1 MTSER
6 GQGVGPP
13 AGRRGGAFSLIEVML
28 GVLILAL
35 GLLGLAAV
43 MPAVVAQQRTAAN
56 TTLGVSV
63 IESAKSYI
71 AQRTDFNR
79 VGRRFP
85 TGDQLGIG
93 VWHFNDFWSRD
104 YEWAAPVEVD
114 EKTGTFS
121 LGVNPQTDVV
131 IPVGE
136 RLWPSP
142 GSGRG
147 APMFVWDFSAR
158 RVPSNWQL
166 EGDDPDTLKP
176 EIEIVV
182 FVRRIDPGIRPSG
195 GKTLWN
201 LLVDPSDPFWEP
213 DFLAVG
219 EQMNTGLPTLNGTG
233 VYSLPKRLD
242 VRFDPLPGESRTRLV
257 LLDETSTGFIAMGQP
272 NGGQNNND
280 AILRNLASTPG
291 QKLVDNLGNIHTV
304 IGPDPDDPDA
314 ILLADPVPAWVN
326 TESEVGLPGVE
337 VWDSLHQVIFT
348 PQIPAAVE
356 VFRLRAANPK
366 E

>member
-1 MTSER
+1 MTSDR

-43 MPAVVAQQRTAAN
+43 MPAVVAQQRSAAN
-56 TTLGVSV
+56 TTLGVSA
-63 IESAKSYI
+63 IQSAKDYLS
-71 AQRTDFNR
+71 RRPDFNR

-85 TGDQLGIG
+85 TGDQLGLG
-93 VWHFNDFWSRD
+93 VWHFNDEWSFE
-104 YEWAAPVEVD
+104 YQWEAPVEYL
-114 EKTGTFS
+114 ENGTFE
-121 LGVNPQTDVV
+121 LGVNTPTNVV

-142 GSGRG
+142 GSGRV
-147 APMFVWDFSAR
+147 APMFVWDFVAR

-201 LLVDPSDPFWEP
+201 LLIDSNDP
-213 DFLAVG
+213 
-219 EQMNTGLPTLNGTG
+219 
-233 VYSLPKRLD
+233 
-242 VRFDPLPGESRTRLV
+242 
-257 LLDETSTGFIAMGQP
+257 
-272 NGGQNNND
+272 
-280 AILRNLASTPG
+280 
-291 QKLVDNLGNIHTV
+291 
-304 IGPDPDDPDA
+304 
-314 ILLADPVPAWVN
+314 
-326 TESEVGLPGVE
+326 
-337 VWDSLHQVIFT
+337 
-348 PQIPAAVE
+348 
-356 VFRLRAANPK
+356 RLRRPDVPPGG
-366 E
+366 